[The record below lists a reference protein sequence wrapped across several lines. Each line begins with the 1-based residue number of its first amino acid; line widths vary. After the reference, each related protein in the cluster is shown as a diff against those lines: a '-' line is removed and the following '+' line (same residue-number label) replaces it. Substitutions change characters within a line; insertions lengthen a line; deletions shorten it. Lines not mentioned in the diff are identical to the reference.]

1 MTIYAE
7 LAPDDPTKIQIL
19 EENIPYRYTDVM
31 KTIPTAYYKKPRW
44 LLNKGWLT
52 ANALTNE
59 FGSLLTVSD
68 ELRQWMSEYFSNVI
82 SPAYAMR
89 DQIKADEVY
98 EGMYPHQNADVQFLS
113 TVRRGILANGMG
125 SGKSRSALYTLRY
138 MRDRGEE
145 VFPTLIVA
153 PSSTKY
159 SWKREAEAA
168 IPGVKAMVIDGTA
181 AKRKKQF
188 KEFMENDMDIV
199 IMNWESVKNHSR
211 LKAYGSIALARCPEH
226 GGLDPKITA
235 TKCEVHDRELQ
246 AINFKSAVGDEIHRI
261 TDPKTKVARA
271 FKYATQEAGIK
282 FAMSGTPIL
291 SAPEDLFSC
300 LNWLDPKEFPSR
312 TKFIDRYF
320 NVVSNAFGGTTVLG
334 IKPSME
340 KEFFLGIDPILRRM
354 PKEVILPFLPPVVR
368 ETRHVEMTPKQKK
381 AYNELKEKAI
391 TLINDEDIL
400 RTATPLT
407 QMMRLLQFASAY
419 GTIEERPVY
428 STSSDT
434 LEPVGTE
441 EYLKLS
447 EPSSKL
453 NAFMED
459 LPDFGD
465 SSLVVFASS
474 KQLLYLLAARLDK
487 NGIQYGM
494 ITGDQDNLER
504 QKYMD
509 AFQAGSIKLIL
520 VSISAGG
527 TGITLTRADTMVYL
541 QRSWSMVDNLQS
553 EGRAHRIG
561 SEIHDHINIIDY
573 VTEDTVENL
582 VFNAIERK
590 TTNLEYILRDQDTI
604 RRAFE
609 SDTSVLDVAPASDM

>member
-1 MTIYAE
+1 
-7 LAPDDPTKIQIL
+7 
-19 EENIPYRYTDVM
+19 M

-59 FGSLLTVSD
+59 FGNLLTVSD

-82 SPAYAMR
+82 APAYALR
-89 DQIKADEVY
+89 DQVSADEIY
-98 EGMYPHQNADVQFLS
+98 EGMYPHQNADAKFLT
-113 TVRRGILANGMG
+113 TVRRAILANGMG
-125 SGKSRSALYTLRY
+125 SGKSRSSLYTLRY
-138 MRDRGEE
+138 IREQGEE
-145 VFPTLIVA
+145 VFPAIIVA

-159 SWKREAEAA
+159 SWKREAEEA

-181 AKRKKQF
+181 AQRKKQF

-226 GGLDPKITA
+226 GGMDPKITA

-246 AINFKSAVGDEIHRI
+246 AIDFKSAVGDEIHRI

-271 FKYATQEAGIK
+271 FKYATQEAEIK
-282 FAMSGTPIL
+282 IAMSGTPIL
-291 SAPEDLFSC
+291 KSPEDLFSC

-320 NVVSNAFGGTTVLG
+320 NVVSNPFGGTTVLG
-334 IKPSME
+334 IKPAME

-368 ETRHVEMTPKQKK
+368 ETRRVEMSPKQKK

-391 TLINDEDIL
+391 TLLDDEDIL

-453 NAFMED
+453 DAFMED

-487 NGIQYGM
+487 KGIQYGM

-520 VSISAGG
+520 VSIQAGG

-604 RRAFE
+604 RKAFE
-609 SDTSVLDVAPASDM
+609 SDTSVLDGAPTSDM

>member
-7 LAPDDPTKIQIL
+7 VAPDDPTKIQIL

-59 FGSLLTVSD
+59 FGNLLTVSD

-145 VFPTLIVA
+145 VFPALIVA

-181 AKRKKQF
+181 AQRKKQF

-211 LKAYGSIALARCPEH
+211 LKPYGSIALVRCPEH
-226 GGLDPKITA
+226 RGLNPKVTA
-235 TKCEVHDRELQ
+235 AKCEVHDRELQ
-246 AINFKSAVGDEIHRI
+246 AIDFKSAVGDEIHRI

-271 FKYATQEAGIK
+271 FKYATQEADIK

-453 NAFMED
+453 DAFMED

-487 NGIQYGM
+487 KGIQYGM

-509 AFQAGSIKLIL
+509 AFQSGSIKLIL
-520 VSISAGG
+520 VSIQAGG

-604 RRAFE
+604 RKAFE
-609 SDTSVLDVAPASDM
+609 SDTSVLDGAPTSDM